1 MCEWKVEILLLIRSE
16 QSTSMQWSKPAGYK
30 DQGGGE
36 TEGWGDSVFLLL
48 LFDWNLKL
56 PELVFPFRPLTFLC
70 PIESVLGWWV
80 GKRGCDQLSQITCV
94 HHFTPSYPIFAA
106 SNYWLVEEGGEG
118 AIRINLTSSPVIAEL
133 ATVVFPH
140 LWLHDLLY
148 TEYST
153 PVVVLTIIQSI

>member
-1 MCEWKVEILLLIRSE
+1 MSKGWSELEEEAAINYHKSHVSISSHPDIQYLPHQVIDRVE
-16 QSTSMQWSKPAGYK
+16 
-30 DQGGGE
+30 
-36 TEGWGDSVFLLL
+36 
-48 LFDWNLKL
+48 
-56 PELVFPFRPLTFLC
+56 
-70 PIESVLGWWV
+70 
-80 GKRGCDQLSQITCV
+80 
-94 HHFTPSYPIFAA
+94 
-106 SNYWLVEEGGEG
+106 EG